1 MSIQQVLRKLGRWSV
16 ALRPD
21 APPGLVSQLEYFG
34 HVAVIPGRV
43 NPVERG
49 EECLTLARY
58 VGVLRTVDADAA
70 LTLSGSGMETWL
82 GDEDG
87 KGPVFT
93 APGVTLSGETFAASI
108 RALLPPNGDI
118 TEGTLTA
125 VAGTYDGLHIYQT
138 SRTAIDYVCDLFDAD
153 WRVNGDGTLDAG
165 PASALFATTPTAI
178 VARRDVA
185 GVDMGTRA
193 LPGDLATS
201 RSAQDYTT
209 DVVVVAEGLATGSA
223 SAPSTPYK
231 NIHGG
236 DVSITRVVDEQDDT
250 SSSNAAARAQM
261 VLNLWNGTRKSVRLS
276 VSEFD
281 IAGDFTA
288 GDVVWV
294 WDPDAGLVDTD
305 YEVPFRG
312 RLLNPVPVR
321 VLSVTW
327 PVTQGYTVAYRGIDG
342 DWTDL
347 TEWVAWES
355 ASGGEVEV
363 ADTLSAALS
372 AGIGSIGTQ
381 VSGGGGGAGDP
392 SVPDVPT
399 FGTFSTTSYQPSDG
413 LARASVKVTW
423 TQPLNTD
430 SSTIVDGDHYEVR
443 YRPTA
448 TTDWQVAY
456 AGWDQASLTVTDLPP
471 STGYDWQIRAVD
483 YASPIN
489 YGAWSPTTAYST
501 AADTTP
507 PDPPAAATVAASLI
521 AVQVTHTLGLAA
533 GGTYNLPLDM
543 DHLKIHVGTS
553 SGFTPDSANLVGKL
567 PVNAGMITGGI
578 PAVGTYPVDTHVGA
592 GAVAYVKVVAVDR
605 TGNESTASA
614 AACATAVLIDSAH
627 ISDLTASKI
636 TAGTMTAAVILGGS
650 IKTATSGART
660 EMDANGIRLYNSG
673 GTKTVDL
680 STITGDATVTG
691 TLSTATSG
699 NRVEITATGGVGT
712 VYFRPAS
719 GSDFAYLNSPASGS
733 VAVNSGD
740 AGGGFFSRLW
750 TLPTGVDLG
759 YLTTAQ
765 ATAGGRLFLD
775 NAGARLTASAGD
787 RLLLEV
793 PSGGYLEVNT
803 SAIMQSA
810 AGSYVYAAGA
820 NATVYASAG
829 TAQLYSASGIALVY
843 GSAGVDITTGGT
855 ARLDLTSVN
864 TATVWST
871 AYKNQAAYTAT
882 TSSFGANMYVHTTWQ
897 VYRAVSTA
905 RAKSEIEPAAISL
918 EQILALEP
926 ATFYDRREW
935 DEAGE
940 DPSKC
945 ERRLGLIAEQAASVP
960 GVGPLLTQVGEEG
973 DPEAVDYSKVGV
985 VCLSGLRELAERV
998 AALEGSAPPPRRPGF
1013 TREVLALSKAARPED
1028 RPGRRRPAPDAR
1040 PAPPTPDTPRQVP
1053 DGPRAR
1059 PVR

>member
-70 LTLSGSGMETWL
+70 LTLSGSGMEMWL

-489 YGAWSPTTAYST
+489 YGAWSATTAYST

-543 DHLKIHVGTS
+543 DHLEVHVGTS
-553 SGFTPDSANLVGKL
+553 AGFTPATASLVGKL
-567 PVNAGMITGGI
+567 QATGAMITGSV
-578 PAVGTYPVDTHVGA
+578 PAVGTFQVDTIVGP
-592 GAVAYVKVVAVDR
+592 GAVAYVKVIAVDK
-605 TGNESTASA
+605 TGNRSASSSAASA
-614 AACATAVLIDSAH
+614 TAELIDSAN
-627 ISDLTASKI
+627 ISDLTASKV
-636 TAGTMTAAVILGGS
+636 TAGTMSATYTLSGT
-650 IKTATSGART
+650 IKTGASGARVELDT
-660 EMDANGIRLYNSG
+660 AGARLYNSG
-673 GTKTVDL
+673 GTLTVDL
-680 STITGDATVTG
+680 NTGTGDATITG
-691 TLSTATSG
+691 TLTTATSG
-699 NRVEITATGGVGT
+699 NRIEVTSTGGVGT
-712 VYFRPAS
+712 MYFRPSS
-719 GSDFAYLNSPASGS
+719 GSDFSYLNSPASGEL
-733 VAVNSGD
+733 AVNSGN
-740 AGGGFFSRLW
+740 GGGGYFTRVFAR
-750 TLPTGVDLG
+750 PTQLEMG

-765 ATAGGRLFLD
+765 APAGGRIILD
-775 NAGARLTASAGD
+775 ALGAYIDALAGD
-787 RLLLEV
+787 
-793 PSGGYLEVNT
+793 T
-803 SAIMQSA
+803 I
-810 AGSYVYAAGA
+810 
-820 NATVYASAG
+820 
-829 TAQLYSASGIALVY
+829 
-843 GSAGVDITTGGT
+843 
-855 ARLDLTSVN
+855 
-864 TATVWST
+864 TATVASGAYMTLDTDATLYAATGGNASCQNGNGSYYSANGSGSYLHSGGGEVLVDKPSSSYMWFTGTT
-871 AYKNQAAYTAT
+871 AYLVAESQLNLYGQSISIDATNNVTIDASGYTCRINAT
-882 TSSFGANMYVHTTWQ
+882 AFKVDSDASTSSFSANTFWYQNGTLGGAANDQFYCVSSVRRIKVDIDYDVDGALTWDT
-897 VYRAVSTA
+897 VNALRPVSY
-905 RAKSEIEPAAISL
+905 
-918 EQILALEP
+918 
-926 ATFYDRREW
+926 YDKMQY
-935 DEAGE
+935 DDNGG
-940 DPSKC
+940 DTSKC
-945 ERRLGLIAEQAASVP
+945 SRQLGLIAEDVA
-960 GVGPLLTQVGEEG
+960 GIDGLGTLLVERHGETGE
-973 DPEAVDYSKVGV
+973 PAAVDYDRVGV
-985 VCLSGLRELAERV
+985 ALIPFIQELHRRV
-998 AALEGSAPPPRRPGF
+998 TVLEGVS
-1013 TREVLALSKAARPED
+1013 
-1028 RPGRRRPAPDAR
+1028 
-1040 PAPPTPDTPRQVP
+1040 
-1053 DGPRAR
+1053 
-1059 PVR
+1059 